1 MRALM
6 DPLPKQAGVHTPC
19 GSISRLLAKTSITHL
34 RIQYQLNKTLID
46 YRQQSN
52 GRQEKCSDIGFGRS
66 YLIASVLID
75 SWLGAS
81 SLPVQ
86 RCSATHSRLTTRT
99 SLFSLKSALRCLSDS
114 IILMS
119 ASLGR
124 RQSGRAIRS
133 TASKQNYY
141 GRGPPPEAPLPTDTE
156 PGFFPAITHFTDAVD
171 ALPREVMRHFTML
184 KEMEAKLHGPDE
196 TLVELAKRI
205 GRLPGRKLNED
216 DAQPANGVSEV
227 YGADVPD
234 PVAPG
239 RSEGERGTLLRQ
251 LRDCVALMAPMLDE
265 KIAVLSTAN
274 ITLERQLEC
283 MKSSYDRVPDEVSVE
298 ARLGSTTHWAY
309 VVEKEP
315 KKTGNERSRR
325 DAANAYSVSGG
336 ALNDVDMAAARSEAR
351 REAML
356 ARKIRNQHLD
366 SDFDERPASRKQS
379 SKSRKQAEA
388 QSADARGFGHDL
400 QNGSG
405 GRKQKKTAAG
415 AQAMEKSMSNTGSRH
430 KGQAGS
436 PTPVA
441 ENSKKRK
448 AGSLLPPG
456 RKR

>member
-1 MRALM
+1 
-6 DPLPKQAGVHTPC
+6 LPA
-19 GSISRLLAKTSITHL
+19 
-34 RIQYQLNKTLID
+34 
-46 YRQQSN
+46 
-52 GRQEKCSDIGFGRS
+52 
-66 YLIASVLID
+66 
-75 SWLGAS
+75 
-81 SLPVQ
+81 
-86 RCSATHSRLTTRT
+86 
-99 SLFSLKSALRCLSDS
+99 
-114 IILMS
+114 
-119 ASLGR
+119 
-124 RQSGRAIRS
+124 
-133 TASKQNYY
+133 
-141 GRGPPPEAPLPTDTE
+141 DTE

-196 TLVELAKRI
+196 MLVELAKRI
-205 GRLPGRKLNED
+205 ERLPGRKPNED
-216 DAQPANGVSEV
+216 DAHPANGVSEV
-227 YGADVPD
+227 NGADVID
-234 PVAPG
+234 PVAP

-325 DAANAYSVSGG
+325 DVANTYSVSG
-336 ALNDVDMAAARSEAR
+336 LNDVAAAQRSEAR

-405 GRKQKKTAAG
+405 GRKQKKPA
-415 AQAMEKSMSNTGSRH
+415 AQAMEKTMSNAGSRH
-430 KGQAGS
+430 KGQTGS

-448 AGSLLPPG
+448 AGSVLMPG